1 MKVDR
6 NPTKPNALRKS
17 NIQKTSSTYLNSR
30 LNHARFTP
38 PPPPPPPTP
47 ILSMIPTFSTY

>member
-30 LNHARFTP
+30 LNPTRFIPQHPPHTP
-38 PPPPPPPTP
+38 T
-47 ILSMIPTFSTY
+47 LSSL

>member
-30 LNHARFTP
+30 LNPARFTP
-38 PPPPPPPTP
+38 PKICSNFTQAYQ
-47 ILSMIPTFSTY
+47 SRSKK